1 MDYKEHT
8 LDSSVE
14 EAQPAYDIRY
24 TYSDYIQWDDDVRRE
39 LIDGVP
45 YLMAGPNRKHQAIS
59 RNLFMQ
65 IANFLEGKP
74 CEVYYAPFDVRLNA
88 DTLDDTV
95 VQPDILVV
103 CDHSI
108 LNDANCA
115 GAPDM
120 VVEIL
125 SPSNPRYDKITKF
138 NSYLK
143 AGIKVYWIVDPIAQ
157 TLAVNIL
164 KDSNYITHIYTNE
177 ETAPVNVLEGCN
189 IDLSEVFSE

>member
-14 EAQPAYDIRY
+14 EALPAYDVRY

-45 YLMAGPNRKHQAIS
+45 YLMAGPNRRHQAIS

-65 IANFLEGKP
+65 LAIFLEGKP

-138 NSYLK
+138 NRYLK
-143 AGIKVYWIVDPIAQ
+143 AGIKEYWIVDPIAQ
-157 TLAVNIL
+157 SLAVNIL
-164 KDSNYITHIYTNE
+164 KDNNYITHVYTDK
-177 ETAPVNVLEGCN
+177 ETVRVHILEGCIIN
-189 IDLSEVFSE
+189 LSKVFEE

>member
-14 EAQPAYDIRY
+14 EALPAYDVRY

-45 YLMAGPNRKHQAIS
+45 YLMAAPNRRHQELSSNLNDQFRAYLKDKHC
-59 RNLFMQ
+59 
-65 IANFLEGKP
+65 K
-74 CEVYYAPFDVRLNA
+74 VYYAPFDVRLNA

-95 VQPDILVV
+95 VQPDLVIV

-108 LNDANCA
+108 LNDSGCK
-115 GAPDM
+115 GVPEM

-125 SPSNPRYDKITKF
+125 SPSNSRYDKVTKF
-138 NSYLK
+138 NRYLK
-143 AGIKVYWIVDPIAQ
+143 AGITEYWIIDPIAQ
-157 TLAVNIL
+157 SLAVNIL
-164 KDSNYITHIYTNE
+164 KDNNYITHVYTDK
-177 ETAPVNVLEGCN
+177 ETVRVHVLDGCIIN
-189 IDLSEVFSE
+189 LSKVFAE